1 MTRIFFSD
9 WELNVI
15 QVGLNHV
22 QDEFDFL
29 TEKQK
34 GLSGDI
40 VMDLDRYR
48 KRDKDSDSDKY
59 GFKLTHSKIMLI
71 TMATTEIY
79 LMHTD
84 LKIQAHD
91 DLHGMTHEDILF
103 SKEVIKACETIFKK
117 LLKGCK

>member
-34 GLSGDI
+34 GLCGDI

-48 KRDKDSDSDKY
+48 KRDKNSDSDKY

-79 LMHTD
+79 IMHTD
-84 LKIQAHD
+84 LKIQGKFD
-91 DLHGMTHEDILF
+91 GLNSEDMLF
-103 SKEVIKACETIFKK
+103 SKDVIKACETIFKK
-117 LLKGCK
+117 LLKGGK

>member
-34 GLSGDI
+34 GLCGDI

-59 GFKLTHSKIMLI
+59 GFKLTQKDAIAKTGAGRNSTRKVIKEYTEFLSNLKVTKETPTVHGLI
-71 TMATTEIY
+71 
-79 LMHTD
+79 
-84 LKIQAHD
+84 KGD
-91 DLHGMTHEDILF
+91 DLE
-103 SKEVIKACETIFKK
+103 
-117 LLKGCK
+117 